1 MKNLQTTTT
10 ASAQPENVRKPAR
23 IITTPVYEFDDLDD
37 KAKDVARDWY
47 REGALDYDWWDS
59 TYEDA
64 ETIGLRIKS
73 FELDRGRHA
82 TGEFKYFGGGEQ
94 CAGLILQN
102 HGKDCETYKT
112 AKQYLADLAKL
123 NAEIEAVDGDDE
135 TNIEYE
141 LWQDKRGELNDE
153 FLHSLLEDYS
163 IMLQHE
169 YEYQLSDENAD
180 ESIRINEYTFT
191 AQGEREG

>member
-1 MKNLQTTTT
+1 MNTQT
-10 ASAQPENVRKPAR
+10 AERKPVKTIHTDVFA
-23 IITTPVYEFDDLDD
+23 FDDLDD

-47 REGALDYDWWDS
+47 REGSLDYDWWDP

-82 TGEFKYFGGGEQ
+82 TGEFKYFGGAEQ
-94 CAGLILQN
+94 CAGLILEN
-102 HGKDCETYKT
+102 HGEDCETYKT

-123 NAEIEAVDGDDE
+123 NTEIEAVDGDDE
-135 TNIEYE
+135 TNVEYE

-153 FLHSLLEDYS
+153 FLNSLLEDYS

-169 YEYQLSDENAD
+169 YEYLLSDEAVD
-180 ESIRINEYTFT
+180 DAIRANEYTFT
-191 AQGEREG
+191 EQGKREG

>member
-1 MKNLQTTTT
+1 MNTSDTTTT
-10 ASAQPENVRKPAR
+10 ASAQPENVRKPTR
-23 IITTPVYEFDDLDD
+23 IITTPVYDFDDLDD
-37 KAKDVARDWY
+37 KAKDKARDWY
-47 REGALDYDWWDS
+47 REGALDYGWWDS

-82 TGEFKYFGGGEQ
+82 TGEFKYFGGAEQ
-94 CAGLILQN
+94 CAGLILEN

-135 TNIEYE
+135 TNVEYE

-153 FLHSLLEDYS
+153 FLRSLLEDYS

-169 YEYQLSDENAD
+169 YEYLLSDEAVD
-180 ESIRINEYTFT
+180 ETIRANEYTFT
-191 AQGEREG
+191 ETGKREG

>member
-1 MKNLQTTTT
+1 MTTDKPTTT
-10 ASAQPENVRKPAR
+10 AIAQPENVRKPAR
-23 IITTPVYEFDDLDD
+23 IITTPVYEFGDLDD

-47 REGALDYDWWDS
+47 REGALDHDWWDS

-64 ETIGLRIKS
+64 ETIGLKITS
-73 FELDRGRHA
+73 FEIDRGRYA
-82 TGEFKYFGGGEQ
+82 EGEFKFFGGAEQ

-102 HGKDCETYKT
+102 HGEDCETYKT
-112 AKQYLADLAKL
+112 AKQYLADTAKL

-135 TNIEYE
+135 TNVEYE

-153 FLHSLLEDYS
+153 FLKSLLEDYS

-169 YEYQLSDENAD
+169 YEYQLSDESAD
-180 ESIRINEYTFT
+180 EMIRANEYTFT